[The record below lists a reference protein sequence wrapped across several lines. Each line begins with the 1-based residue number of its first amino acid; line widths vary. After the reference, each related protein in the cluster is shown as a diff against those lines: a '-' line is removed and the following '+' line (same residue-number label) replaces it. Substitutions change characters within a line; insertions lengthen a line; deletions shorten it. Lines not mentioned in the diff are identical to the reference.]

1 MSCELQLI
9 DAIKYTL
16 KEYTK
21 NGNAVEQADHYKVI
35 ARSEDEIQTKIQEN
49 RLEDLKVGLKVF
61 LTSDNE
67 VLLKEALEIG

>member
-1 MSCELQLI
+1 M
-9 DAIKYTL
+9 
-16 KEYTK
+16 
-21 NGNAVEQADHYKVI
+21 EQADHYKVI